1 MKKAVALLLTA
12 LVILGIAGFLVP
24 IFREQ
29 AKQQEAL
36 EAKFDYYP
44 AHYRWDGEYLTVE
57 GAFCNENYDH
67 HLQKMNSLIL
77 FVSDSQGNSLGLR
90 TLEEKDLADLRI
102 PPRTNV
108 AYDFTVY
115 LNDVEVDPDKA
126 IEEGLKLN
134 LWMDLDTAPCT
145 GSDCPWCWPR

>member
-1 MKKAVALLLTA
+1 MKKTVALLLTA

-29 AKQQEAL
+29 AGQQE
-36 EAKFDYYP
+36 EMQAKFAYYP
-44 AHYRWDGEYLTVE
+44 AHYRWDGEYLTVQ

-67 HLQKMNSLIL
+67 HLQEMKSLIL
-77 FVSDSQGNSLGLR
+77 FVCDKQGNSIGLR
-90 TLEEKDLADLRI
+90 TLDEKDLTQLRI

-115 LNDVEVDPDKA
+115 LNDVETDLEAA
-126 IEEGLKLN
+126 IAEGLN
-134 LWMDLDTAPCT
+134 VTLWMDLDVGTCS
-145 GSDCPWCWPR
+145 GEDCPWCWPR